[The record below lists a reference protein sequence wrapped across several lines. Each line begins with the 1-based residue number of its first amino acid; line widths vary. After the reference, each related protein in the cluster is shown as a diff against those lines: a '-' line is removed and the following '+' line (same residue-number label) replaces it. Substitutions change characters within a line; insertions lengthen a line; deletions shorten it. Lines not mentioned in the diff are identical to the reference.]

1 MESPLLLQ
9 VIDFQ
14 SVIFCDKLASIMK
27 LTLIIIL
34 NLLSL
39 NAFAGST
46 IFCSHA
52 ELCKMLNRIALE
64 NKITDLKTNTLVSI
78 SGDPHEYEPS
88 ISEIK
93 KLISAP
99 ILLTG
104 PNELNPWIKKIN
116 FQRSKSL
123 ATKTIGLTLDGS
135 YNQFYPHASAETLAH
150 FWLYPKVYCS
160 LKSKLETELIKLGHK
175 LTAIKK
181 CEADTAEKLLSDA
194 LAKLN
199 RPVILTHDAL
209 LPLMNSLGS
218 NKAHLIIAIKGS
230 SHHEESAPLA
240 VKKMYD
246 ALKAPR
252 VIWVQEIGIHV
263 PANVLNKI
271 RSSDTLIKIDSAKS
285 LDDNPFSV
293 LVELANRLNQSVE
306 K

>member
-14 SVIFCDKLASIMK
+14 SVIFCDKLATIMK
-27 LTLIIIL
+27 LTLIFIL

-39 NAFAGST
+39 DVFAGST

-64 NKITDLKTNTLVSI
+64 NKIIDLKMYTLISI

-88 ISEIK
+88 ITEIK
-93 KLISAP
+93 SLISAP

-116 FQRSKSL
+116 FQRSKSQAL
-123 ATKTIGLTLDGS
+123 KTIGLTLNGS

-160 LKSKLETELIKLGHK
+160 LKSKLEAELIKLGYK
-175 LTAIKK
+175 LTAIKT
-181 CEADTAEKLLSDA
+181 CDADTAEKLLSNA

-209 LPLMNSLGS
+209 LPLMNSLGNS
-218 NKAHLIIAIKGS
+218 KAHPIIAIKGS
-230 SHHEESAPLA
+230 SHHEESGPQA

-252 VIWVQEIGIHV
+252 VIWVQEAGIHV

-271 RSSDTLIKIDSAKS
+271 RSSDTLIKIDTAKS
-285 LDDNPFSV
+285 LDENPFSV
-293 LVELANRLNQSVE
+293 LIELANQLNQSLE

>member
-1 MESPLLLQ
+1 
-9 VIDFQ
+9 
-14 SVIFCDKLASIMK
+14 MK
-27 LTLIIIL
+27 LTLIFIL
-34 NLLSL
+34 HLLSL
-39 NAFAGST
+39 NAFAEST

-64 NKITDLKTNTLVSI
+64 NKITDLKTQTLVSI

-93 KLISAP
+93 SLISAP

-123 ATKTIGLTLDGS
+123 ATKTIGLPLDER

-181 CEADTAEKLLSDA
+181 CETDSAEKLLSNA

-209 LPLMNSLGS
+209 LPLMNSLGN

-230 SHHEESAPLA
+230 SHHEESGPLA

-285 LDDNPFSV
+285 LDGNPFSV
-293 LVELANRLNQSVE
+293 LVELANQLNQSVE